1 MLEPIN
7 WEKINLK
14 VRKII
19 IYKLRINKFI
29 YSYIYSLLFSAL
41 CMLAISLCS
50 SLLSNNNDMINI
62 IGKSII
68 IFDFL
73 KLVLAS

>member
-19 IYKLRINKFI
+19 IYKLRTNKFI

-62 IGKSII
+62 IGKSVT

>member
-19 IYKLRINKFI
+19 IYKLRTNKFI

-68 IFDFL
+68 ISDF
-73 KLVLAS
+73 